1 MPSVLHKFAPYRN
14 QGQFLNTANLND
26 ATIGGTITSSPANY
40 QGSALQQNYPGD
52 RIIFDPATANAASN
66 NNVGN
71 LYEGSYRYVAMRN
84 NSTSNPIR
92 GRAAFWDP
100 TGGGLTGNN
109 IGAYATDALYMVTSD
124 GNSANYT
131 NTLFAGVYVNNIT
144 LSNGTPSFWWIQESG
159 KANLH
164 FINATTGTPAIGSP
178 VFLPLTPAANNNA
191 TDNGS
196 FDVLVGA
203 NSSTI
208 FQANSTTAYTTI
220 GQMIQNYVGISEIA
234 ASNNNYSLVN
244 MTWQRASLR
253 F

>member
-1 MPSVLHKFAPYRN
+1 MPSVLHKKAPFRN
-14 QGQFLNTANLND
+14 LGPYLNTANLND
-26 ATIGGTITSSPANY
+26 STIGGAITASPANY
-40 QGSALQQNYPGD
+40 QGSTLQQNYPGD

-66 NNVGN
+66 NSVGN

-84 NSTSNPIR
+84 NSTANPIR

-109 IGAYATDALYMVTSD
+109 IGSANTDSLYMVTAD

-144 LSNGTPSFWWIQESG
+144 LSNSANFYWWIQESG

-164 FINATTGTPAIGSP
+164 FINALTGTGAIGSP
-178 VFLPLTPAANNNA
+178 VFVPLTASANNNA

-196 FDVLVGA
+196 FDVLAGGNSGA
-203 NSSTI
+203 A
-208 FQANSTTAYTTI
+208 FAANSTTAYTQI
-220 GQMIQNYVGISEIA
+220 GQMIQNYVGVAEVA
-234 ASNNNYSLVN
+234 PSNNNYALVD